1 MFQQM
6 NNLQQRLVVGSV
18 STAFMLLAI
27 YLSHTPAFSLIF
39 VLLIAAIICL
49 ALWEY
54 YHIAQLKQLQ
64 PLSKIGLIGTVAYAL
79 ATFLTTQ
86 FEQVQILPH
95 VVFGLTFSAAFLYYF
110 IKGSDPFIN
119 MAITFFGFIY
129 LTIPLSFLILI
140 NYFRIE
146 PTILDGRWSLFYL
159 LTVTKMT
166 DTGAFFIGKRF
177 GQTKLCPLIS
187 PKKTWEGAVG
197 GLLSSILASIILYGI
212 FQSAFQKNPFAI
224 SFWQSIWL
232 GILISVTA
240 QFGDL
245 AESLLKRNMGVK
257 DSSHLPGLG
266 GVLDIVDSIVFT
278 APLMYLFLKLIPY
291 HSL

>member
-27 YLSHTPAFSLIF
+27 YLSHTPAFSFVF

-54 YHIAQLKQLQ
+54 YHIAQLKQLH
-64 PLSKIGLIGTVAYAL
+64 PLSKIGLIGTVGYTV
-79 ATFLTTQ
+79 ATFISTQ
-86 FEQVQILPH
+86 FQNTELLPH
-95 VVFGLTFSAAFLYYF
+95 VVFGLSFASAFLYYF
-110 IKGSDPFIN
+110 IKGADPFIN
-119 MAITFFGFIY
+119 MAVTFFGFVY

-140 NYFRIE
+140 NYFSVE
-146 PTILDGRWSLFYL
+146 PKIIDGRWSLFYL

-166 DTGAFFIGKRF
+166 DTGAFFIGKKF
-177 GQTKLCPLIS
+177 GRTKLCPLIS

-197 GLLSSILASIILYGI
+197 GLISSVLASLILYAI
-212 FQSAFQKNPFAI
+212 FQNFFQKNPFDI
-224 SFWQSIWL
+224 TFWQSIWL
-232 GILISVTA
+232 AILISITA

-278 APLMYLFLKLIPY
+278 APLMYLFLKLQ
-291 HSL
+291 